1 MQHVKKLV
9 RKKVPDSIES
19 AAMKYRN
26 FGKIH
31 CLPIKWTSGLL
42 GIVRCIPCSR
52 NKGNI
57 VIRNLTGKK
66 EESKKRK

>member
-9 RKKVPDSIES
+9 RKKAIRDSIES

-26 FGKIH
+26 FGRKIH
-31 CLPIKWTSGLL
+31 CLPIKWISGLL

-52 NKGNI
+52 
-57 VIRNLTGKK
+57 KK
-66 EESKKRK
+66 ISLLEI